1 MVCFA
6 STTIFTY
13 SYYESQCAS
22 YLFGTHRRH
31 YYQWVYLAFIIVA
44 ATVTLQTAI
53 SIIDGAFAM
62 MAIPTMLSAL
72 LLAPKVRH
80 AATDYFAKLRR

>member
-1 MVCFA
+1 
-6 STTIFTY
+6 
-13 SYYESQCAS
+13 
-22 YLFGTHRRH
+22 
-31 YYQWVYLAFIIVA
+31 VYLAFIVVA
-44 ATVTLQTAI
+44 AIVTLQTAI

-72 LLAPKVRH
+72 LLAPKVRR